1 MAGSVDVPVSAVPV
15 ALEDA
20 LGALMDGERFTAAN
34 DSESV
39 VFWRVATAAPASDA
53 NGHPLPPYRDITFV
67 FAAGAEKTWVWT
79 RGDVAVLVVTA
90 GADS

>member
-20 LGALMDGERFTAAN
+20 LGALEVGKRLTASN
-34 DSESV
+34 DSENV
-39 VFWRVATAAPASDA
+39 IFWRISVAAPASDA
-53 NGHPLPPYRDITFV
+53 NGHPLPPYRDITVV

-79 RGDVAVLVVTA
+79 RGEPAALVVTEE
-90 GADS
+90 GG